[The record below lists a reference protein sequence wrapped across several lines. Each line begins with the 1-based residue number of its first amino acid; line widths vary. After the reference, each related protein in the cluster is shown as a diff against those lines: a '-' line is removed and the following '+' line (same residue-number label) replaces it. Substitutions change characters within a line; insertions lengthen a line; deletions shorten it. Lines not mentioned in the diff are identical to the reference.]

1 MEYDYGS
8 DASEDDEEE
17 LEEASGEGEMEE
29 DTAEDSDEDDFGYD
43 AGAEM
48 AISSKKV
55 RPCGGSH
62 VCFWPRLCCGQGSN
76 AKAPGCQSGASILS
90 QNPYKVLSR
99 PELCARQH
107 EAVAEV
113 TGVLGIG
120 DEEAQRVLRKFKW

>member
-8 DASEDDEEE
+8 DASDDYE
-17 LEEASGEGEMEE
+17 LEEDAGDEAGM
-29 DTAEDSDEDDFGYD
+29 DTAEDSEEGDFGYD

-48 AISSKKV
+48 AITSKKV
-55 RPCGGSH
+55 RGL
-62 VCFWPRLCCGQGSN
+62 FWAPRRGRME
-76 AKAPGCQSGASILS
+76 GARVACVRRGVARCSLPTRDLLFLL

-99 PELCARQH
+99 PELSLRQK